1 MFIFHLQR
9 FDLNACQTFLGLDRA
24 HFLSPTGQCKP
35 FDSSADGYSRAEG
48 CGVFV
53 LKRLSDAINEQDQIL
68 GVIRGIEVN
77 QSGLAHSITHP
88 HADTQTSL
96 LKQLLD
102 NSGLDPR
109 LVNVIEAHGTG
120 TQAGD
125 PTEIESIRRVFCKER
140 EAINPLYVTSIK
152 ANIGHLEAASG
163 AAGLAK
169 LLLMFRRAT
178 IPKQISLSK
187 LNPLITP
194 LENDN
199 ITIPTVATPWKQSP
213 FGSSRV
219 AVLNNFGASGSNAAL
234 VIEEFPSN
242 GAHHTSCNM
251 TFMFGLS
258 ARNVGAAEALRDKYL
273 EWLSSNESGEMS
285 LANIAYTASARRKLY
300 EYRVAVSASSK
311 EELIQNLKSAS
322 VVQAKERDANIV
334 FVFSGQGS
342 QYLGM
347 GSSLYASSPLFRRR
361 IDECHAILTSSGFC
375 GILPIITGASGFSG
389 GTDVPEIEAFQSALL
404 SVEYALARLWM
415 SWGLKPAA
423 VIGHR

>member
-1 MFIFHLQR
+1 M
-9 FDLNACQTFLGLDRA
+9 
-24 HFLSPTGQCKP
+24 
-35 FDSSADGYSRAEG
+35 
-48 CGVFV
+48 
-53 LKRLSDAINEQDQIL
+53 LKRLSDAIHEQDQVL

-88 HADTQTSL
+88 HAETQTSL

-102 NSGLDPR
+102 NSGIDPQR
-109 LVNVIEAHGTG
+109 VNVIEAHGTG

-125 PTEIESIRRVFCKER
+125 PCEIESIRRVFCKQR
-140 EAINPLYVTSIK
+140 DPINPLYVTSIK

-178 IPKQISLSK
+178 IPQQLSLNK
-187 LNPLITP
+187 LNPFIMP

-199 ITIPTVATPWKQSP
+199 IIIATVGTSWEPSP
-213 FGSSRV
+213 HESSRV

-234 VIEEFPSN
+234 MVEEFPRN
-242 GAHHTSCNM
+242 GMDHTPCDMS
-251 TFMFGLS
+251 FVFGLS
-258 ARNVGAAEALRDKYL
+258 ARNIDTAEALRNKYL
-273 EWLSSNESGEMS
+273 EWLSGGECAETS

-300 EYRVAVSASSK
+300 EYRLAVSASSK
-311 EELIQNLKSAS
+311 EELITKLKSAS

-347 GSSLYASSPLFRRR
+347 GNSLYTSSPLFKRH
-361 IDECHAILTSSGFC
+361 IDDCHAILTSSGFC
-375 GILPIITGASGFSG
+375 GILPIIMRGPGFSR
-389 GTDVPEIEAFQSALL
+389 GTDVLEVEGFQSAIL
-404 SVEYALARLWM
+404 SVEYALAKLWM
-415 SWGLKPAA
+415 SWGLKPVA

>member
-1 MFIFHLQR
+1 M
-9 FDLNACQTFLGLDRA
+9 
-24 HFLSPTGQCKP
+24 
-35 FDSSADGYSRAEG
+35 
-48 CGVFV
+48 
-53 LKRLSDAINEQDQIL
+53 LKRLSDAIHEHDQVL

-88 HADTQTSL
+88 HVETQTSL

-102 NSGLDPR
+102 NSGLDPGR
-109 LVNVIEAHGTG
+109 VNVIEAHGTG

-125 PTEIESIRRVFCKER
+125 SCEIESIRRVFCKQR
-140 EAINPLYVTSIK
+140 DAINPLYVTSIK

-178 IPKQISLSK
+178 IPQQLSLSN
-187 LNPLITP
+187 LNPLIKP
-194 LENDN
+194 FEKDN
-199 ITIPTVATPWKQSP
+199 IIIPTVSTSWEPSP
-213 FGSSRV
+213 HESSRV

-234 VIEEFPSN
+234 VVEEFPRN
-242 GAHHTSCNM
+242 GMKHTPCDMS
-251 TFMFGLS
+251 FVFGLS
-258 ARNVGAAEALRDKYL
+258 ARSVDTAEALRDKYL
-273 EWLSSNESGEMS
+273 EWLLSNECAETS

-300 EYRVAVSASSK
+300 EYRLAVSASSK
-311 EELIQNLKSAS
+311 EELITKLKSAN
-322 VVQAKERDANIV
+322 VVQAKERDTTIV

-347 GSSLYASSPLFRRR
+347 GSSLYASSPPFRRH

-375 GILPIITGASGFSG
+375 GVLPIITRGAGFSG
-389 GTDVPEIEAFQSALL
+389 GTDTQEIEAFQSALL
-404 SVEYALARLWM
+404 SVEYALAKLWM

>member
-1 MFIFHLQR
+1 M
-9 FDLNACQTFLGLDRA
+9 
-24 HFLSPTGQCKP
+24 
-35 FDSSADGYSRAEG
+35 
-48 CGVFV
+48 
-53 LKRLSDAINEQDQIL
+53 LKRLSDAIHEQDQVL

-77 QSGLAHSITHP
+77 QSGLAHSITRP
-88 HADTQTSL
+88 HEETQTSL

-109 LVNVIEAHGTG
+109 RVNVIEAHGTG

-125 PTEIESIRRVFCKER
+125 PCEIESIRRVFCQQR
-140 EAINPLYVTSIK
+140 DAINPLYVTSIK

-178 IPKQISLSK
+178 IPQQLSLIK

-199 ITIPTVATPWKQSP
+199 IIIPTVSTSWEPSP
-213 FGSSRV
+213 HESIRV

-234 VIEEFPSN
+234 VVEEFARNRMEHMPCDMS
-242 GAHHTSCNM
+242 
-251 TFMFGLS
+251 FVFGLS
-258 ARNVGAAEALRDKYL
+258 ARNVDTAEALRDKYL
-273 EWLSSNESGEMS
+273 EWLSSNECAQTS

-300 EYRVAVSASSK
+300 EYRLAVSVSSK
-311 EELIQNLKSAS
+311 EELIAKLKSAS
-322 VVQAKERDANIV
+322 VVQATERDANIV

-347 GSSLYASSPLFRRR
+347 GSSLYTSSPLFRRH

-375 GILPIITGASGFSG
+375 GILPIITRGSGLPG
-389 GTDVPEIEAFQSALL
+389 GTDVLEIESFQSALL
-404 SVEYALARLWM
+404 SVEYALAKLWM